1 MPFSNTS
8 GPKTVDDNTIM
19 YFGAR
24 KGKKM
29 IDVPDSYLLYILKQN
44 WIKDHPALYKYLLDV
59 EETLEEDS

>member
-1 MPFSNTS
+1 
-8 GPKTVDDNTIM
+8 
-19 YFGAR
+19 
-24 KGKKM
+24 M